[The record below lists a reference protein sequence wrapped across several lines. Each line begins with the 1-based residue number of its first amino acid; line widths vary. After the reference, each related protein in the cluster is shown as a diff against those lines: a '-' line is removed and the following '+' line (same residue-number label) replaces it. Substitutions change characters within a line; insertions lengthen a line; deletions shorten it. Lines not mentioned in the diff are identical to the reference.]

1 MDPLVLGFARADFTP
16 DKPVRMNSQC
26 VGVEVWHKLFA
37 NTLYFRQGEESAVV
51 IILDV
56 RELYP
61 HFIDPIRDI
70 IAEKAGV
77 KHENVIMATTHN
89 HSSPDVGSAPYDE
102 SVGDWM
108 ARIGHPAILK
118 SVEDAVADA
127 KAVTGMAGGKAIS
140 DKVTFVRRYQLSDGT
155 WKGIATANT
164 SNAPRVAHE
173 SDADLEMRVVR
184 FTREGGKD
192 VILMNYQVH
201 AAGALS
207 RFRDKLNADF
217 CGEMRD
223 DVEAATG
230 GHAVYLQGAC
240 GNTNN
245 FTSLPEEKVTEKADY
260 RELGHSLANTA
271 LKALENAKPLTL
283 GKLKTRFTDYMGDVN
298 HTLDHLAPVAIEI
311 GKMEDPEEAKAA
323 MKKAGINN
331 RYERG
336 GIVSRSKLPPQ
347 LPAELISIAIGDF
360 AMAFCPH
367 EMFDILGM
375 RLRAISPYKMTFPCN
390 YAQYYR
396 GYMPAQQ
403 MVPHGE
409 YEVNMCWYIPGT
421 GETEILTLAKQL
433 QEMKKEAE

>member
-1 MDPLVLGFARADFTP
+1 MEQLVLGFGRGDFTP

-26 VGVEVWHKLFA
+26 TGTEVWHKLYA
-37 NTLYFRQGEESAVV
+37 NVLYFGGKEDKAVV

-56 RELYP
+56 RELYSQ
-61 HFIDPIRDI
+61 FIDPIRDQ

-77 KHENVIMATTHN
+77 KRENVIFATTHN
-89 HSSPDVGSAPYDE
+89 HSSPDVSSATYNE
-102 SVGDWM
+102 SVTDWM
-108 ARIGHPAILK
+108 NRIGHPAILQA
-118 SVEDAVADA
+118 VEAAVADA
-127 KAVTGMAGGKAIS
+127 KPVTGMAGGKAIS
-140 DKVTFVRRYQLSDGT
+140 DKVTFVRRYQLEDGT

-164 SNAPRVAHE
+164 SDSPRVAHE

-184 FTREGGKD
+184 FTRSGGKD

-207 RFRDKLNADF
+207 LFRDKVNADF

-223 DVEAATG
+223 TVEEATG
-230 GHAVYLQGAC
+230 GLSVYIQGAC

-245 FTSLPEEKVTEKADY
+245 FTNLPHEKDTELRDY
-260 RELGHSLANTA
+260 RELGVSLAHTA
-271 LKALENAKPLTL
+271 LKALENAEPLAL
-283 GKLKTRFTDYMGDVN
+283 GKLKTRFTAYMGNVN
-298 HTLDHLAPVAIEI
+298 HTLDHLAPIARKI
-311 GKMEDPEEAKAA
+311 GEMTDPEEIKKA
-323 MKKAGINN
+323 MKEAGINN

-336 GIVSRSKLPPQ
+336 GIVSRAGMPEQ
-347 LPAELISIAIGDF
+347 LPAELNSIAIGDF

-390 YAQYYR
+390 YSQYYR

-421 GETEILTLAKQL
+421 GETEILTLAAQL
-433 QEMKKEAE
+433 QDMKREKE

>member
-1 MDPLVLGFARADFTP
+1 MEKLILGFARADFTP
-16 DKPVRMNSQC
+16 DKPIRMNSIC
-26 VGVEVWHKLFA
+26 TGTEVWHKLYA
-37 NTLYFRQGEESAVV
+37 NTLYFRQGAEGAVV

-61 HFIDPIRDI
+61 HFIDPIRDL

-77 KHENVIMATTHN
+77 KRENVIMATTHN
-89 HSSPDVGSAPYDE
+89 HSSPDVSSATHDE

-108 ARIGHPAILK
+108 VRIGHPAILQ
-118 SVEDAVADA
+118 SVEAAVADA
-127 KAVTGMAGGKAIS
+127 KAVTGMEGGKAIS
-140 DKVTFVRRYQLSDGT
+140 EKVTFVRRYQLEDGT

-164 SNAPRVAHE
+164 STSPRVAHE
-173 SDADLEMRVVR
+173 SDPDLEMRVVR

-207 RFRDKLNADF
+207 LFRDKVNADF

-223 DVEAATG
+223 TVEEATG
-230 GHAVYLQGAC
+230 AVSVYLQGAC

-245 FTSLPEEKVTEKADY
+245 FTSLPEEKDTEKRDY
-260 RELGHSLANTA
+260 RELGVSLAKTA
-271 LKALENAKPLTL
+271 LEALKNAQPLEL
-283 GKLKTRFTDYMGDVN
+283 GRLKTRFTDYMGDVN
-298 HTLDHLAPVAIEI
+298 HTLDHLAPIAIEI

-323 MKKAGINN
+323 MAKAGINN